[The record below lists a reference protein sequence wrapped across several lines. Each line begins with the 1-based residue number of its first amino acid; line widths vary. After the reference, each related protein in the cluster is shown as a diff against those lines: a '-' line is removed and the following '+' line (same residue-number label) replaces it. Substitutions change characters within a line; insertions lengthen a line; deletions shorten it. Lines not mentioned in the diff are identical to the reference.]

1 MADIASSAA
10 VIHSRRS
17 TRRIAEMS
25 NKKPEKNRKAE
36 IKKQIKENDIELKNN
51 MFFLPDDLKKL
62 KGKWTLYIKKGKLVR
77 LDKNR
82 QQGKAKGL
90 KALII

>member
-1 MADIASSAA
+1 
-10 VIHSRRS
+10 
-17 TRRIAEMS
+17 MS

-51 MFFLPDDLKKL
+51 MFFLPDDLNKLRKL
-62 KGKWTLYIKKGKLVR
+62 KGKWMLYIKKGRLVR

-82 QQGKAKGL
+82 QQGKAKSL